1 MATLAKAY
9 LEAVDGARTRVEFA
23 FNPKE
28 LSVKRSN
35 KLKQEEQKGKD
46 APKIEYES
54 GSGRKLT
61 FQAFFDTYERGVNVV
76 KEYLTPL
83 EKLATVDSETEG
95 ADNTSRPP
103 YVMFAWGRVRFFKGI
118 IESLSIKYTMFLPDG
133 TPVRATADLTIVEVP
148 DDAGSQNPTSAGA
161 TGLRSHTVLPGET
174 LDLIAFRELG
184 SARQWQHIAE
194 TNGIDDPWL
203 LVAGS
208 RLVIAPPE

>member
-1 MATLAKAY
+1 MALSKAY
-9 LEAVDGARTRVEFA
+9 LEAVDGSRARVEFA

-46 APKIEYES
+46 APKVEYES
-54 GSGRKLT
+54 GSGRQLT
-61 FQAFFDTYERGVNVV
+61 FQAFFDTYERGTNVN
-76 KEYLTPL
+76 EYLALL
-83 EKLATVDSETEG
+83 EQLATVDSETEG

-103 YVMFAWGRVRFFKGI
+103 YVIFAWGRERFFKG
-118 IESLSIKYTMFLPDG
+118 LIKSFAVKYKLFLDDG

-148 DDAGSQNPTSAGA
+148 DEPDGQNPTSAGA